1 MSIEES
7 LHTNMEEIRRQIHAA
22 SDEAYAGVPDFYS
35 LRHIVSEWINKV
47 WANPVD
53 EDVHLLRDCSR
64 ECTEKFRKENP
75 ELSDVGFARQEGL
88 RQKISRCTRDC
99 MDLKKAEDEEADQ
112 YRWYE
117 PEEDPPTRE
126 VEDFEFR
133 DRSHPRPERHMIKP
147 VDPGDDAL

>member
-1 MSIEES
+1 
-7 LHTNMEEIRRQIHAA
+7 
-22 SDEAYAGVPDFYS
+22 
-35 LRHIVSEWINKV
+35 
-47 WANPVD
+47 
-53 EDVHLLRDCSR
+53 
-64 ECTEKFRKENP
+64 
-75 ELSDVGFARQEGL
+75 
-88 RQKISRCTRDC
+88 